1 MRICMELLYET
12 YIRNIYTFYANLSGI
27 ALRLQAQSNAE

>member
-1 MRICMELLYET
+1 MRICMELPYET
-12 YIRNIYTFYANLSGI
+12 YIRNIYTFYANLASI